1 MQVTARARRM
11 SLSVRKLQ
19 TITQVLPGMY
29 VEDALTQLQFMASP
43 WAKEVAKV
51 VRSAAA
57 NAENNYELDP
67 SMLRITRMDIGPAE
81 TLRRYKPRARGQ
93 AGKHFRRHSN
103 LTVIVDDEE
112 NG

>member
-11 SLSVRKLQ
+11 SLSVRKLHV
-19 TITQVLPGMY
+19 ITQMLPGMN
-29 VEDALTQLQFMASP
+29 VDDALTQLQFMASP

-51 VRSAAA
+51 VRAAAA
-57 NAENNYELDP
+57 NAENNYDLDP
-67 SMLRITRMDIGPAE
+67 IMLRIARMDIGPAE

-93 AGKHFRRHSN
+93 AGKHFRKHSN

>member
-1 MQVTARARRM
+1 MQETARARRM
-11 SLSVRKLQ
+11 SLSVRKLHL
-19 TITQVLPGMY
+19 ITQMLPGMN
-29 VEDALTQLQFMASP
+29 VDDALTQLQFMASP

-51 VRSAAA
+51 VRAAAA
-57 NAENNYELDP
+57 NAENNYDLDP
-67 SMLRITRMDIGPAE
+67 SMLRIARMDIGPAE

-93 AGKHFRRHSN
+93 AGKHFRKHSN

>member
-1 MQVTARARRM
+1 M
-11 SLSVRKLQ
+11 SLSVRKLHV
-19 TITQVLPGMY
+19 ITQTLPGMY
-29 VEDALTQLQFMASP
+29 VDDALTQLQFMASP

-57 NAENNYELDP
+57 NAENNYDLDP
-67 SMLRITRMDIGPAE
+67 GMLRIVRMDIGPAE

-112 NG
+112 NS